1 MDHDQQLYVPGV
13 ATGQSGPTLVNPTGM
28 TIRPRFAL
36 EGHEDEIYHEL
47 RVGARATEPDYCAF
61 LDQSWTFNRA
71 MCWVTGPAETL
82 LSYEAGGNLAL
93 TGEQRVADWFSDP
106 ANPLTHTGATLRFE
120 KTAARQRDAVVLPGF
135 QTNLDQHPTLHVT
148 VSEANAAWQVCV
160 LVKGRSG
167 PPLLA
172 SDWLAGPDSV
182 TLDLAAA
189 WAAKGNA
196 IRFAELHIALGVW
209 SDRPATSATLTFTA
223 DLPGQAALIPCLP
236 VIRTVGKPVP
246 VAAVVVAAD
255 GSLPG
260 AEQIQVA
267 ATVAGRSVPL
277 QREGNVWRGEIA
289 GLPVGEYSVALQ
301 ATGAVAATASLALHV
316 TDGQF
321 LGYDAERKTLTRAG
335 KTVGPVSGSYQG
347 MVFARDPGTPCEALV
362 QGQAAWEAWHQAE
375 PEGEHWHYWEAL
387 TEAEL
392 DERFAYLQH
401 CGWDILHICQGW
413 GVWEK
418 LDAGGHLAPHG
429 AEQLALI
436 LRVAGRHGLALL
448 QALSHYPYGSKF
460 TPVLRQ
466 YLEAGYEDSD
476 WTHLETPFTALFQ
489 QYLREYATLFR
500 DETALFAMSTSGE
513 GDIAAGPA
521 RVNDTYRFM
530 REHMPKHVFLAE
542 PIHRLHRLPEEQRA
556 QWAVH
561 GWSEGFAAGCRKDV
575 AWEPQ
580 LAGSRMY
587 WIGEALRPEIDLGV
601 EFKFL
606 QLGDYFMGEGSWP
619 CPHRYA
625 RFMGHKDAWAG
636 TERYR
641 RRVRDSL
648 YLGLVHRNP
657 VLLTWDEQY
666 TEDERIVLRQV
677 REAIDWT
684 QPFQQAPVGIRV
696 DSPNVGSGPWGAEGR
711 AVLGRY
717 EEFFSALPLMTRYL
731 TPEQFAPEGMP
742 VLDARQPYAEP
753 LLSAAFLA
761 SGPLQVSP
769 DYRASYLW
777 SADRR
782 TLLAYVYNGTHHERL
797 EGRPDL
803 SGNWHRLPQAAACGI
818 GLRNLPEAPLRCR
831 LYSLAEKRIVR
842 ELVLSGGA
850 SVDLGVSTDDYCA
863 LVYQE

>member
-47 RVGARATEPDYCAF
+47 RVGAWATEPEYCAF

-71 MCWVTGPAETL
+71 MRWVTGPAETL
-82 LSYEAGGNLAL
+82 LCYQAGGNLAL

-106 ANPLTHTGATLRFE
+106 ANPLTHTGTILRFE
-120 KTAARQRDAVVLPGF
+120 KTAARQRDAVVVPGF

-148 VSEANAAWQVCV
+148 VSEASAAWQVCV

-167 PPLLA
+167 PPLVA
-172 SDWLAGPDSV
+172 SDWQNGPGSV

-189 WAAKGNA
+189 WKAKGYA
-196 IRFAELHIALGVW
+196 IRFAELHIALGMW
-209 SDRPATSATLTFTA
+209 SDQPAALAFTA
-223 DLPGQAALIPCLP
+223 ELPGRAALVPCLP
-236 VIRTVGKPVP
+236 VIRIAAKPAP

-255 GSLPG
+255 GALLG
-260 AEQIQVA
+260 ADRVQVA
-267 ATVAGRSVPL
+267 ATVAGRTVTL
-277 QREGNVWRGEIA
+277 QHDGDVWRGEVA
-289 GLPVGEYSVALQ
+289 GLPVGEYTVALH

-321 LGYDAERKTLTRAG
+321 LGYDAGHKTLARAG
-335 KTVGPVSGSYQG
+335 QTLGPVSGSYQG
-347 MVFARDPGTPCEALV
+347 MVFARDPGTRREALV
-362 QGQAAWEAWHQAE
+362 QGQAAWEAWHQSE
-375 PEGEHWHYWEAL
+375 PAAEHWHYWEAL

-392 DERFAYLQH
+392 AERFAYLQR
-401 CGWDILHICQGW
+401 CGWDILHVCQGW

-429 AEQLALI
+429 AEQLALR

-466 YLEAGYEDSD
+466 YLEAGYQDSD
-476 WTHLETPFTALFQ
+476 WTHPETPFTALFH
-489 QYLREYATLFR
+489 QYLKEYAVLFR

-521 RVNDTYRFM
+521 RVNETYRFM
-530 REHMPKHVFLAE
+530 REHMPNHVFLAE

-561 GWSEGFAAGCRKDV
+561 GWSESFAAGCCKDV

-587 WIGEALRPEIDLGV
+587 WIGEALRPELDLGV

-606 QLGDYFMGEGSWP
+606 QLANTFMGEGSWP

-625 RFMGHKDAWAG
+625 RFMGHKDTWAG

-657 VLLTWDEQY
+657 ILLTWDEQY

-677 REAIDWT
+677 RELIDWS
-684 QPFQQAPVGIRV
+684 QPFQQAAPVGIRV
-696 DSPNVGSGPWGAEGR
+696 DSMNVGGGPWGAEGR

-731 TPEQFAPEGMP
+731 TPEETAPEGLP

-753 LLSAAFLA
+753 ALPAALLA

-769 DYRASYLW
+769 GYRASDLW

-782 TLLAYVYNGTHHERL
+782 TLLAYICNSTHHECL

-803 SGNWHRLPQAAACGI
+803 SGNWHRLPQAALCMVT
-818 GLRNLPEAPLRCR
+818 LRNMPSERLTCR
-831 LYSLAEKRIVR
+831 VYSLDEKRVVR
-842 ELVLSGGA
+842 QLAISGETV
-850 SVDLGVSTDDYCA
+850 VDLGVSADDYCLLIA
-863 LVYQE
+863 KE